1 MKPASS
7 LLGPAAATLAM
18 LTLAACYSSSATRL
32 SYVDTNPGYSRSIVQ
47 YASSGA
53 AMPLEVR
60 GATPGIPAQAIA
72 AGMRLP
78 GWFEPK
84 PFALGAVEGAPSG
97 NYRVVMVIN
106 PDRPVGA
113 NRVCGDVGSIGTA
126 PGPELKL
133 QAAFCA
139 GGEVLSQAT
148 AFAPN
153 TQAGTAEFQ
162 DALNQMTLALF
173 PPRNPIF
180 DDDRRPNRLRIGG
193 FING

>member
-1 MKPASS
+1 MKPAFS
-7 LLGPAAATLAM
+7 LFGPAAATVAVLA
-18 LTLAACYSSSATRL
+18 LAACQNSSATRL

-47 YASSGA
+47 YAASGA

-60 GATPGIPAQAIA
+60 GATPGIPAPAVA

-84 PFALGAVEGAPSG
+84 PFALAPVESAPSG
-97 NYRVVMVIN
+97 NYRVVVVIN

-113 NRVCGDVGSIGTA
+113 RSVCGDAGGIGTA

-148 AFAPN
+148 AFVPN
-153 TQAGTAEFQ
+153 TQAGTPAFQ
-162 DALNQMTLALF
+162 DALNQITLALF
-173 PPRNPIF
+173 PSRNPIF
-180 DDDRRPNRLRIGG
+180 DDDRRPNRLRFGG
-193 FING
+193 LING

>member
-7 LLGPAAATLAM
+7 LLGPAAATLGILA
-18 LTLAACYSSSATRL
+18 LAACDNSSATRL

-47 YASSGA
+47 YASSGE

-60 GATPGIPAQAIA
+60 GATPGIPAQAVA

-84 PFALGAVEGAPSG
+84 PFALAPVDSAPSG
-97 NYRVVMVIN
+97 NYRVVVVIN

-113 NRVCGDVGSIGTA
+113 NRVCGDAGSIGTA

-139 GGEVLSQAT
+139 GSDALSQAT
-148 AFAPN
+148 AFVPN
-153 TQAGTAEFQ
+153 TEAGTAEFQ

-180 DDDRRPNRLRIGG
+180 DDDRRPNRLRFGG
-193 FING
+193 LING

>member
-1 MKPASS
+1 MKPSSS
-7 LLGPAAATLAM
+7 LLGPTAATLAV
-18 LTLAACYSSSATRL
+18 LALAACDSSSATRL

-53 AMPLEVR
+53 AMPLVVR
-60 GATPGIPAQAIA
+60 GETPGIPAQAVA

-84 PFALGAVEGAPSG
+84 PFALAPVDGAPDG

-113 NRVCGDVGSIGTA
+113 KRVCADADSIGTA

-139 GGEVLSQAT
+139 GDEALSQAT

-153 TQAGTAEFQ
+153 TQAGTPEFQ
-162 DALNQMTLALF
+162 NVLNQMTLALF

-180 DDDRRPNRLRIGG
+180 DDDRRPNRLRFGG
-193 FING
+193 LING